1 LPLGGLVAAAVATMS
16 VSISSAFDAG
26 NIEVATPPTATDVK
40 LNIKPDPH
48 TELEKKQHSQWFHF
62 RATPSAPGVVN
73 YEISNAHAVSYPKAW
88 PGTQVCASTD
98 RNEWVRLEST
108 HFEEGALRWSYEH
121 ARPGQAVYFAYFDPY
136 DYERHLHFVARCAAV
151 RGATVRSLGQTL
163 DGRELDCVEVGHGPL
178 HCWAVHRQH
187 PGESQASWY
196 AEGLL
201 TRLLGLSGATGSA
214 ADGLALRSLRM
225 FTFHI
230 VPNMNPDGSVRG
242 YLRTNAAGAN
252 LNREWASTGDYVAPT
267 LERSP
272 EVFHVL
278 REMVKTGV
286 DAFVD
291 VHGDE
296 TLPVAFVAGAEGCA
310 CWGPR
315 IKALQSAFVAAYA
328 RANPDMQTQ
337 FGYEA
342 DAPLKANL
350 ALGSNQVADRF
361 DCLAVTLEMPFK
373 GDVPGNLAHAAG
385 ATFQGPRAAAL
396 GASLLDALVHVGPSL
411 RGVREPSFGPE
422 DAYVSPVEDMAAVDA
437 FIAEQREALEK
448 EKVAYAVRN
457 SAAHGKELA

>member
-1 LPLGGLVAAAVATMS
+1 MS

-26 NIEVATPPTATDVK
+26 NIEVAFPPTATDVK

-48 TELEKKQHSQWFHF
+48 TELEKKQHSQWFYF
-62 RATPSAPGVVN
+62 RAAPSVPGVVN

-98 RNEWVRLEST
+98 RKEWVRLEST
-108 HFEEGALRWSYEH
+108 HFEEGALRWSYKH
-121 ARPGQAVYFAYFDPY
+121 TRAGQSVYFAYFDPY
-136 DYERHLHFVARCAAV
+136 DYERHLNCVARCAAV

-225 FTFHI
+225 YTFHI

-272 EVFHVL
+272 EVFHTL
-278 REMVKTGV
+278 REMAKTGV

-296 TLPVAFVAGAEGCA
+296 TLPCAFVAGAEGCA

-328 RANPDMQTQ
+328 RANPDMQTR

-350 ALGSNQVADRF
+350 ALASNQIADRF

-411 RGVREPSFGPE
+411 RGVREPSFGSE

-437 FIAEQREALEK
+437 FIAVQHEALEE

-457 SAAHGKELA
+457 GVA